1 MSQILTNANCAKWE
15 EHFITEAVELEE
27 RMSSFD
33 IESLSKS
40 KIRLCIENNILDWTQ
55 YERWALQ
62 SFNCPSLKTDV
73 QENILKNF
81 TVNAKQAFE
90 IYSNYDFWNE
100 DLLPVLIW
108 DNHLIVLGLHYN
120 ENLLKIEKHIFILAS
135 PDVLNFFSRILL
147 NTQNQEDELE
157 KLERSYSQTVSRI
170 EGLEIDAAPPPLN
183 LNFTDIKFDA
193 TATHFKNNK
202 QQESPITENSETSI
216 WEFISE
222 RHDEYCFE
230 AKKQFT
236 AYVVLKVENGKTQVF
251 KMDHDLEKEQIN
263 EKLFEYKLN
272 EQNPFAKVF
281 ESGVSEAFNANQLN
295 LTILNFKYVC
305 ITALKRQDEVVGFLV
320 GFKTGNLSENDQVLL
335 EDLAKEAA

>member
-1 MSQILTNANCAKWE
+1 MSQLLVNTKWE
-15 EHFITEAVELEE
+15 EHFISEAVELEE
-27 RMSSFD
+27 KMSSFD
-33 IESLSKS
+33 IDSLSKS
-40 KIRLCIENNILDWTQ
+40 KIRLCIENNILDWSK
-55 YERWALQ
+55 YESWALQ
-62 SFNCPSLKTDV
+62 RFNCSSIKSNI

-81 TVNAKQAFE
+81 TVNAQQAYE
-90 IYSNYDFWNE
+90 IYSNYDFWSE

-108 DNHLIVLGLHYN
+108 DNHLIVLGLHYD
-120 ENLLKIEKHIFILAS
+120 ENLVKIEKHIFILAK
-135 PDVLNFFSRILL
+135 PEVLNFFSQILFKAQ
-147 NTQNQEDELE
+147 NTEDELE
-157 KLERSYSQTVSRI
+157 RLERSYSQTVSRI

-193 TATHFKNNK
+193 TATNFKTTQPK
-202 QQESPITENSETSI
+202 ALPTQPIETNI

-222 RHDEYCFE
+222 RHEEYCFE

-236 AYVVLKVENGKTQVF
+236 AYVVLKAENGKTEVF
-251 KMDHDLEKEQIN
+251 KMDPDLEKEQIN

-272 EQNPFAKVF
+272 EKNPFAKVY
-281 ESGVSEAFNANQLN
+281 ESGISEAFNANQLN

-305 ITALKRQDEVVGFLV
+305 ITALKRKDEVVGFLV